1 MSVGHRGGFTLMEL
15 LIGLVLLSLAGGVAV
30 RLGLGAERSVRLAQA
45 AAHTERSFDTALDYL
60 ESELADAGTDGSGT
74 DLIRLGQ
81 DSLTWR
87 ATRGVGL
94 ACQVTATEV
103 RLLQQQWSAS
113 RLPQPGRDSL
123 MLYVGADSLR
133 ADSAPWLV
141 LPILGVSTA
150 TCAGAAALS
159 LQTAVDT
166 TLAPPGSLPRLV
178 PARIFEVMQV
188 RLYPSLGAWWFGTR
202 SVSAG
207 EGIQPV
213 AGPLSPGGLHFTFR
227 DSTGLVTA
235 IPAAVRS
242 ISALLKATVAGRADS
257 ATVVFVPGNLLP

>member
-1 MSVGHRGGFTLMEL
+1 MSVGHRGGFTLIEI
-15 LIGLVLLSLAGGVAV
+15 LIGLALLSLAGGVVV
-30 RLGLGAERSVRLAQA
+30 RIGLGAERSVRLTQA
-45 AAHTERSFDTALDYL
+45 AAHTERSFDTALDFL

-87 ATRGVGL
+87 TTRGVGL

-103 RLLQQQWSAS
+103 RLLQHQWSGS

-123 MLYVGADSLR
+123 MLYVGADTLR

-141 LPILGVSTA
+141 LPILGVSSGS
-150 TCAGAAALS
+150 CAGAAALS
-159 LQTAVDT
+159 LQTVLDT
-166 TLAPPGSLPRLV
+166 TQAAPGSLPDLV
-178 PARIFEVMQV
+178 PARVFEVMQV
-188 RLYPSLGAWWFGTR
+188 RLYSSLGGWWFGTR

-227 DSTGLVTA
+227 DSTGQVTA
-235 IPAAVRS
+235 TPAAVRS
-242 ISALLKATVAGRADS
+242 ISAMLKAGVLGRTDS
-257 ATVVFVPGNLLP
+257 AMVVLAPGNLIP